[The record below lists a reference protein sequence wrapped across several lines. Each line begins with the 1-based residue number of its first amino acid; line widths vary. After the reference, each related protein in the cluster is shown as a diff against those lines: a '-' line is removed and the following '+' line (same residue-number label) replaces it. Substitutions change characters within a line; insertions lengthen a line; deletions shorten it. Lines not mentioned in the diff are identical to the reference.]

1 MVLTVQGS
9 RSLDSVYNKPN
20 AGSRT
25 SYQTRVS
32 HKNYKP
38 LHSYRLSSF
47 NPLCIMLQLAR
58 LRSHS
63 YAQSFLHS
71 YKQPRTYVKTPYN
84 WKLPQ
89 SPSVASSWGPWQY
102 SREECEGEM
111 QSTRKRVTTRVA
123 RFALDN
129 VYICKYPHTPA
140 EWKGWVYDA
149 VF

>member
-1 MVLTVQGS
+1 M
-9 RSLDSVYNKPN
+9 YNKPN

-32 HKNYKP
+32 HRTTNTYIVIDP
-38 LHSYRLSSF
+38 LHSTHYI
-47 NPLCIMLQLAR
+47 CIMLQLAR

-63 YAQSFLHS
+63 YAQSFIHS

-84 WKLPQ
+84 RKLPQ

-123 RFALDN
+123 RFALDS